1 MEGDSGY
8 DDEIR
13 AHFPLSFGKKSK
25 SQTPVESIHN
35 ATRRPTT
42 GADGSPS
49 STNNKNKD
57 SPFPSLSS
65 SSKSWLNS
73 LQKNPKPSTVSAGDV
88 VIGPPRPPPSSE
100 SVDEEDDAMI
110 GPPRPMPTEDDDDDD
125 DDDEPIIG
133 PPRPPVASDS
143 DDDFPGS
150 EPGIQ
155 HRIPLSNEI
164 VLKGHTKVVST
175 LAIDHSGSRVL
186 SGSFDYTIRMY
197 DFQGMNARL
206 ESFRQ
211 LEPSEGH
218 QVRSLSWSPSADRF
232 LCVTGS
238 ATAKIFDRDGLTLGE
253 FVKGDMYI
261 RDLKNTKGHITGL
274 TCGEWHPKTKETIL
288 TSSED
293 GSLRIWDVNDFTSQ
307 KQVIKPKLVKHGRVP
322 VTTCAWDRDGKSIAG
337 GIGDGSIQVWGI
349 KPGWGSRP
357 DIYVPNAHSDE
368 ITGLK
373 FSSDGRTLISR
384 SFDCTLK
391 VWDLRQMKTELKS
404 FEDLPN
410 HYSQTNVTFS
420 PDEQLILTGT
430 SVERE
435 STTGGL
441 LCLFDREKLE
451 LVSKVGISPT
461 CSVVQ
466 CAWHP
471 KLNQIFATA
480 GDKHQG
486 GTHVLYD
493 PTLSTRGALVCVARA
508 PRRKSIDDFQAD
520 PVIHNP
526 HALPLFRDQ
535 PSRKRQREKIL
546 KDPLKSHKPEAPM
559 NGPGFGGR
567 VGVTKGSLLTQYLLK
582 QGGMIKETWMDEDP
596 REAILKYADVAK
608 KDPKFIA
615 PAYAETQPNT
625 VFAESDSDDEKK

>member
-1 MEGDSGY
+1 ME
-8 DDEIR
+8 DDDGIR

-25 SQTPVESIHN
+25 SQTPIESIHN

-42 GADGSPS
+42 GIDGSQS
-49 STNNKNKD
+49 SSSLHTNNKNKD
-57 SPFPSLSS
+57 TPFPSLSS

-73 LQKNPKPSTVSAGDV
+73 LQKNPKPSTVSDDDV
-88 VIGPPRPPPSSE
+88 AIGPPRPPPSYD
-100 SVDEEDDAMI
+100 SVDGEDDAMI
-110 GPPRPMPTEDDDDDD
+110 GPPRPMPAEDDDDED

-133 PPRPPVASDS
+133 PPRPPLGSDS
-143 DDDFPGS
+143 EEDFSDG
-150 EPGIQ
+150 EQEVQ

-164 VLKGHTKVVST
+164 VLKGHTKVVSA

-186 SGSFDYTIRMY
+186 SGSYDYSIRMY

-238 ATAKIFDRDGLTLGE
+238 AQAKIFDRDGLTLGE

-322 VTTCAWDRDGKSIAG
+322 VNTCAWDREGKSIAG
-337 GIGDGSIQVWGI
+337 GIGDGSIQIWGI

-373 FSSDGRTLISR
+373 FSSDGRTLLSR

-391 VWDLRQMKTELKS
+391 VWDLRQMKTVLKS

-410 HYSQTNVTFS
+410 HYSQTNVALS
-420 PDEQLILTGT
+420 PDEQLLLTGT
-430 SVERE
+430 SVERD

-466 CAWHP
+466 CGWHP

-508 PRRKSIDDFQAD
+508 PRRKSVDDFQAE

-535 PSRKRQREKIL
+535 PSRKRQREKML

-625 VFAESDSDDEKK
+625 VFAESDSEEEDK